1 MTPTQT
7 SWLTARVVL
16 PILPQADDFTAEMLL
31 QRSLSQSAVYQF
43 FDKRRDFW
51 TALSFYIT
59 QAINA
64 IIIGGVDHEDKCAS
78 AHPPPRERAAR
89 SPREPRQRSLRILL
103 LYSPVTW
110 CESSRVPH
118 FGGEGSRATTAHAR
132 VSAADTWWTPPPT
145 SPATR

>member
-1 MTPTQT
+1 MF
-7 SWLTARVVL
+7 L

-89 SPREPRQRSLRILL
+89 SPKGASAACNASHTIVVQ
-103 LYSPVTW
+103 
-110 CESSRVPH
+110 SSDVVRVQSRAT
-118 FGGEGSRATTAHAR
+118 FGGGRATTAHAR
-132 VSAADTWWTPPPT
+132 VFAADTWWTPPPT